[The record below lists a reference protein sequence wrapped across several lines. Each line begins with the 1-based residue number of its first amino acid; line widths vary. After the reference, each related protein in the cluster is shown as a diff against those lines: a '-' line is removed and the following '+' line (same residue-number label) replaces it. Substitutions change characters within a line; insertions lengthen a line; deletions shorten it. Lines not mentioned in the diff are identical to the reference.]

1 MEDTIRKMMQECTEA
16 SDQERITFP
25 EVVGKLAAAG
35 VERYHADLQRHEKV
49 YYLPDGRSHAVASLP
64 IEEPVAMSFSAT
76 GVEAAVRAAQAG
88 TIKYGEFCRR
98 IQRAGCVGYF
108 VSMSGRR
115 AVYFGRSSECHV
127 ERFPT

>member
-1 MEDTIRKMMQECTEA
+1 MEEAIKRVMQECTDA
-16 SDQERITFP
+16 SDQERTTFP

-35 VERYHADLQRHEKV
+35 IERYHADLQRHEKV
-49 YYLPDGRSHAVASLP
+49 YYLPDGRSHAVASLA
-64 IEEPVAMSFSAT
+64 IEEPVAMSFSASGIET
-76 GVEAAVRAAQAG
+76 AVRAIQDG
-88 TIKYGEFCRR
+88 TIRYGEFCRR

-127 ERFPT
+127 EHFPT

>member
-1 MEDTIRKMMQECTEA
+1 MEDAMKKVMQDCTEA
-16 SDQERITFP
+16 SDEERITFP
-25 EVVGKLAAAG
+25 EVVGRLAAAG

-49 YYLPDGRSHAVASLP
+49 YYMPDGRSHAVASRP
-64 IEEPVAMSFSAT
+64 VEEPVAMAFSAT
-76 GVEAAVRAAQAG
+76 GVAAAVGAAQAV
-88 TIKYGEFCRR
+88 TIQYGEFCRR

-127 ERFPT
+127 EHFPT